1 MRRFFWIFT
10 LLMAIGLTNCY
21 YEELDPE
28 TWGPAVNLHVD
39 NKLLTFQATEGND
52 TIPVE
57 CNYPT
62 WEVTVTNNDSPVDWC
77 TAKQYGT
84 KLVVHVSEHNTV
96 DQRSATVKISAGRGD
111 QTGDVEIVVT
121 QLGTAP
127 AIVTDQSVLAFRRDN
142 DQMQLYVTTN
152 LSSWEIDNITSSWC
166 RARKS
171 SADLLNIEVDDNNE
185 EGIRSVLIYLKASGE
200 DNKTATVSI
209 MVYQTG
215 TAEALQPS
223 DPALVFESPAGE
235 KSLTVISSDDQWT
248 ATPAAGASWCRLVPD
263 GNRLAVKIDQNN
275 SEGSRRTEITLS
287 SGELTNTVSVMQL
300 GSQKELLV
308 APEQLE
314 FDGDAGSKMIGV
326 ATNMGEW
333 YFDDLSSSD
342 WLTIN
347 QKKNNLEIA
356 VKQNPSNMQARSAR
370 VNISTD
376 KGANKTVEITQL
388 PRITLDLSVDKEPVA
403 NLIDVAVLG
412 DQLKMDIST
421 DQAQW
426 QAEVKENG
434 EECSWCSLETGP
446 DYVMIKALPN
456 TGEVNRE
463 AVLTIT
469 AGSGD
474 YIKRRNVIIRQSTTT
489 DRDIL
494 VAFYE
499 ATGGDNWKKNTNWC
513 SNRPLSEWYGVTVAS
528 TATGEFVSLLELS
541 DNGLTG
547 TIPASMGG
555 LVMLSTLDLSHN
567 EITGTIPGELGALTK
582 LHTLS
587 LGSNKFT
594 GVLLGELGQLTG
606 LTYLGLEHNNFDEQS
621 LPDWLPDLTSLRT
634 LVLSGSNFT
643 GALLPELGNL
653 TALRELYLH
662 DNNFTGS
669 VPAEF
674 SRLTNLYSLTLSGN
688 KLSGSVPKTVYSL
701 ANWESF
707 QPETNILPQQDGEQ
721 LYLGSVAD
729 REALLAIFEA
739 LGGKEWTN
747 KTGWNTDRPLSE
759 WYGVSCNEEDR
770 VTGLSLSY
778 NEVKGTIPAE
788 IGKLT
793 ELTNLQIAGYSEIT
807 DTIPVEITNL
817 TKLQYLSFWGQKLS
831 GNLPA
836 EIGNL
841 TELLSL
847 RIPFNNLEGTLPV
860 ELGNLTKLTELVLYN
875 NRFTGEIPAELRDLP
890 NWSNFDASTNIVPQQ
905 ENYGFVIGGKTEVRD
920 WLIRFFDAMGGS
932 SWTNKTNWC
941 TDEPLSAWY
950 GVTCTEDGDLFRL
963 ELPNNNLTGDF
974 PATIGEMK
982 QLEKLDLSRNQLTG
996 SLPAEFTQL
1005 TGLRSCDLQQN
1016 QLSGE
1021 IPAGFGQLTKLW
1033 NLCLSNNQF
1042 SGDIRELCKL
1052 TKLEILFL
1060 GNNLFSGTIPEEIG
1074 NMSTT
1079 FFQWLDLKNNN
1090 FTGKVPV
1097 VISKLTGLQQLNLS
1111 GNRFGGTFPPELKT
1125 LPNWN
1130 NFDAD
1135 VNIFP
1140 QQSGYGFTASGES
1153 SGDNFE
1159 DVEW

>member
-28 TWGPAVNLHVD
+28 TWGPAVKLHVD
-39 NKLLTFQATEGND
+39 NKLMTFQATEGYD

-62 WEVTVTNNDSPVDWC
+62 WDITVTNNDSPVDWC
-77 TAKQYGT
+77 TATQHGT

-171 SADLLNIEVDDNNE
+171 SADLLSIEVDDNNE

-446 DYVMIKALPN
+446 DYIMIKASPN

-474 YIKRRNVIIRQSTTT
+474 YIKKRNVIIRQNTTT

-499 ATGGDNWKKNTNWC
+499 ATGGANWKKNTNWC
-513 SNRPLSEWYGVTVAS
+513 SNRPLSEWYGVTVVS
-528 TATGEFVSLLELS
+528 TVTGEFVSLLKLP

-547 TIPASMGG
+547 TIPASLGG
-555 LVMLSTLDLSHN
+555 LVRMETLDISQN
-567 EITGTIPGELGALTK
+567 ELTGTVPGELGELTALQ
-582 LHTLS
+582 TLL
-587 LGSNKFT
+587 LGTNQFT
-594 GVLLGELGQLTG
+594 GVLPDDLGQLTG
-606 LTYLGLEHNNFDEQS
+606 LRKLGLENNNFDEQT
-621 LPDWLPDLTSLRT
+621 LPDWLPRLTSLNHLNLT
-634 LVLSGSNFT
+634 GDNFN

-688 KLSGSVPKTVYSL
+688 KLSGSVPKAVYSL

-747 KTGWNTDRPLSE
+747 NTSWNTDRPLSE

-770 VTGLSLSY
+770 VTRLSLNY
-778 NEVKGTIPAE
+778 NGVKGTIPVE

-807 DTIPVEITNL
+807 GTIPVEITNL

-841 TELLSL
+841 TELIYLEL
-847 RIPFNNLEGTLPV
+847 PGNDLEGTLPV

-890 NWSNFDASTNIVPQQ
+890 NWSKFNASTNIVPQQ
-905 ENYGFVIGGKTEVRD
+905 ENYGFVIGGKTEVRNE
-920 WLIRFFDAMGGS
+920 LIRFFDAMGGS
-932 SWTNKTNWC
+932 SWTNNTNWC
-941 TDEPLSAWY
+941 TDAPLSAWY
-950 GVTCTEDGDLFRL
+950 GVSCTEDGDLFRL
-963 ELPNNNLTGDF
+963 ELPRNNLIGAF
-974 PATIGEMK
+974 PAMIGEMK
-982 QLEKLDLSRNQLTG
+982 QLETLDLSGNHLTG
-996 SLPAEFTQL
+996 SLPVEFTQL
-1005 TGLRSCDLQQN
+1005 TGLTYCYLQEN

-1021 IPAGFGQLTKLW
+1021 IPEGFGQLTKLW
-1033 NLCLSNNQF
+1033 NLDLSHNQF
-1042 SGDIRELCKL
+1042 SGEIREIFKATHYGYLSL
-1052 TKLEILFL
+1052 AY
-1060 GNNLFSGTIPEEIG
+1060 NQFSGTIPEEIG

-1079 FFQWLDLKNNN
+1079 LFQRLDLKNNN

-1097 VISKLTGLQQLNLS
+1097 VISKLTGLQQLYLS

-1140 QQSGYGFTASGES
+1140 QQSGYGFTTSGES